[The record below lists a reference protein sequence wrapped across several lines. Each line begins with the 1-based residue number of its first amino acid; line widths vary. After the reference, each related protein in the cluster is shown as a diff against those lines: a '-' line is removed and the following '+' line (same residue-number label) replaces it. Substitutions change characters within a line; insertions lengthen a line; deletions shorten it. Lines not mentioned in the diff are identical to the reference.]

1 MQKFLHRLNMSLLQY
16 VAYNFFFIIISF
28 FKKFL
33 KTNILIIYLLLI
45 QPSFADPFSSGDVV
59 LGQGLHNQN
68 CKSCHDGMVPGGNG
82 NDLYLF
88 ELRAISSSAKLHAQV
103 EFCANQNGLTWF
115 EDEIVSVSKFLN
127 VNFYKFSN

>member
-82 NDLYLF
+82 NDLYLL